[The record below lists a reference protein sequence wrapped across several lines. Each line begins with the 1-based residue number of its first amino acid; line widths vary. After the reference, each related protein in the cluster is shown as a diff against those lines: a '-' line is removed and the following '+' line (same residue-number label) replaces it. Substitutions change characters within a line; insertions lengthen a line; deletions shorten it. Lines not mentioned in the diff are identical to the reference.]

1 METNMD
7 EGQKMQQRWRLTVG
21 ASVGKRAKNAAKM
34 ATNSGCKRWQKLM
47 VAGRGHANLLCIVP
61 ILSDVPE
68 GTRAS
73 APCPLYKAS
82 KRFHSGLCGI
92 NALAIFWLD
101 SAVFFPND
109 NKLTISFV
117 NQLRIYERHEDEQNF
132 IVRYTSIDM
141 G

>member
-1 METNMD
+1 MD
-7 EGQKMQQRWRLTVG
+7 EQGQKMQQRWRLTVG
-21 ASVGKRAKNAAKM
+21 ASVGKN
-34 ATNSGCKRWQKLM
+34 
-47 VAGRGHANLLCIVP
+47 
-61 ILSDVPE
+61 VPE
-68 GTRAS
+68 GTRVG

-82 KRFHSGLCGI
+82 KRFHSGRCGI
-92 NALAIFWLD
+92 DALAIFWLD

-132 IVRYTSIDM
+132 IVSYTSTNM